1 MGDCM
6 RSVGVEEELLLADAD
21 SGEPLAVSGAV
32 LAAADR
38 AASASAADGEE
49 SGHTFEAELQE
60 EQVEFGTRPVTEM
73 GELQEEILRWR
84 AEAARH
90 AAAAGAVVAA
100 IGTSPL
106 AVRPSMSPGH
116 RYEWVSR
123 QFGMTAQEQLTCG
136 CHVHVSVESDEEG
149 VAVLDR
155 IRLWLPVL
163 TAMSANSPFWQGE
176 DTGYGSYRSRV
187 WNRLPAAGPVDVFG
201 SADHYHAEVRAMVES
216 GVLRDKGMIWFD
228 ARLSASYPTVEVRV
242 ADVCL
247 DASTPVLLA
256 ALVRALVET
265 AAREW
270 RAGEPPARV
279 STGLLRLAS
288 WQAGR
293 SGLDG
298 PLLHPETLREAA
310 PEAAV
315 DALYRHVGDA
325 LADSGDEEFVR
336 AAIAGLL
343 EHGNGARVQRSLLRS
358 EGTWPRSSGTVRAG
372 PRPASTGRPGACRAD
387 GERAAGRSGRPPVLV
402 RRSTGRTAGPLGTPV
417 RPVAF
422 ITDGTGAS
430 AGV

>member
-1 MGDCM
+1 M

-38 AASASAADGEE
+38 AATAGAADGKE

-90 AAAAGAVVAA
+90 AAEAGAVVAA

-155 IRLWLPVL
+155 IRPWLPVL

-176 DTGYGSYRSRV
+176 DTLYGSYRSRV
-187 WNRLPAAGPVDVFG
+187 WNRLPTAGPVDVFG
-201 SADHYHAEVRAMVES
+201 SADRYHAEVRAMVES
-216 GVLRDKGMIWFD
+216 GVLRDTGMIWFD

-298 PLLHPETLREAA
+298 PLLHPETLAETE

-315 DALYRHVGDA
+315 DALYRHVADA
-325 LADSGDEEFVR
+325 LADSGDAELVR
-336 AAIAGLL
+336 AGIAGLL

-358 EGTWPRSSGTVRAG
+358 DGDLASVVRHCARRTTAG
-372 PRPASTGRPGACRAD
+372 VD
-387 GERAAGRSGRPPVLV
+387 
-402 RRSTGRTAGPLGTPV
+402 RTARDT
-417 RPVAF
+417 RR
-422 ITDGTGAS
+422 
-430 AGV
+430 

>member
-1 MGDCM
+1 M

-38 AASASAADGEE
+38 AATAGAADGKD

-60 EQVEFGTRPVTEM
+60 EQVEFGTKPVTEM

-298 PLLHPETLREAA
+298 PLLHPETLRETA

-325 LADSGDEEFVR
+325 LVDSGDEEFVR
-336 AAIAGLL
+336 AAIARLL

-358 EGTWPRSSGTVRAG
+358 EGDLASVVRHCAG
-372 PRPASTGRPGACRAD
+372 RTTAGVD
-387 GERAAGRSGRPPVLV
+387 RAARS
-402 RRSTGRTAGPLGTPV
+402 
-417 RPVAF
+417 VAR
-422 ITDGTGAS
+422 
-430 AGV
+430 

>member
-1 MGDCM
+1 M

-32 LAAADR
+32 LAEADR
-38 AASASAADGEE
+38 AATAGAADGRE

-201 SADHYHAEVRAMVES
+201 SADRYHAEVRAMVGS
-216 GVLRDKGMIWFD
+216 GVLRDTGMIWFD
-228 ARLSASYPTVEVRV
+228 ARLSATYPTVEVRV

-270 RAGEPPARV
+270 RAGDPPARV

-298 PLLHPETLREAA
+298 PLLHPETLRETA
-310 PEAAV
+310 PEAVV

-325 LADSGDEEFVR
+325 LADSGDEELVR
-336 AAIAGLL
+336 AGIAGLL

-358 EGTWPRSSGTVRAG
+358 EGDLASVVRHCARRTAAG
-372 PRPASTGRPGACRAD
+372 AGLGAD
-387 GERAAGRSGRPPVLV
+387 GDRG
-402 RRSTGRTAGPLGTPV
+402 
-417 RPVAF
+417 
-422 ITDGTGAS
+422 
-430 AGV
+430 AGVRWRA

>member
-1 MGDCM
+1 MGDGM

-32 LAAADR
+32 LAEADR
-38 AASASAADGEE
+38 AATAGAADGRE

-201 SADHYHAEVRAMVES
+201 SADRYHAEVRAMVGS
-216 GVLRDKGMIWFD
+216 GVLRDTGMIWFD
-228 ARLSASYPTVEVRV
+228 ARLSATYPTVEVRV

-270 RAGEPPARV
+270 RAGDPPARV

-298 PLLHPETLREAA
+298 PLLHPETLRETA
-310 PEAAV
+310 PEAVV

-325 LADSGDEEFVR
+325 LADSGDEELVR
-336 AAIAGLL
+336 AGIAGLL

-358 EGTWPRSSGTVRAG
+358 EGDLASVVRHCARRTAAG
-372 PRPASTGRPGACRAD
+372 AGLGAD
-387 GERAAGRSGRPPVLV
+387 GDRG
-402 RRSTGRTAGPLGTPV
+402 
-417 RPVAF
+417 
-422 ITDGTGAS
+422 
-430 AGV
+430 AGVRWRA